1 MYFLSVLSIFKNEIM
16 NLKVWIEHYLWQGVD
31 HFYLIDNGS
40 TDNPLHILQEY
51 INKGIVSYYYKE
63 EKYMQAEH
71 YRWVF
76 DTEHLKT
83 KTYWLTV
90 CDLDEFFYGVNKKLR
105 TIIQRLGYY
114 NVIYSNWLMF
124 GSDNLIKHPEDI
136 RTSIVHRV
144 PEIHENTKYIFK
156 PRCITNSSMIWIHGL
171 IYPKTKYN
179 IIKTH
184 PKIITVNKFIKLNH
198 YPIQSLDFFKEVK
211 MTRGDAT
218 VENNIRDLNYF
229 ESYDKRTIYKDGTLK
244 NLIENPPP
252 NY

>member
-1 MYFLSVLSIFKNEIM
+1 
-16 NLKVWIEHYLWQGVD
+16 
-31 HFYLIDNGS
+31 
-40 TDNPLHILQEY
+40 
-51 INKGIVSYYYKE
+51 
-63 EKYMQAEH
+63 
-71 YRWVF
+71 
-76 DTEHLKT
+76 
-83 KTYWLTV
+83 
-90 CDLDEFFYGVNKKLR
+90 
-105 TIIQRLGYY
+105 
-114 NVIYSNWLMF
+114 
-124 GSDNLIKHPEDI
+124 
-136 RTSIVHRV
+136 
-144 PEIHENTKYIFK
+144 
-156 PRCITNSSMIWIHGL
+156 MIWIHGL

-229 ESYDKRTIYKDGTLK
+229 ESYDKGTIYKDGTLK